1 MNKMIMSNQRPG
13 CFWLI
18 IALLCFT
25 GNSTLFAKESSKLQ
39 KALLFEKSVDLPS
52 SAIDAKIVKVTFP
65 SKFQTPWHEHKGPG
79 PRYILKGQLTVT
91 EGGKTNTYS
100 AGDVFWE
107 SGLRMR
113 VTNTGDGEAELIIFQ
128 LAPSQ

>member
-1 MNKMIMSNQRPG
+1 MKNVARIKPVVFS
-13 CFWLI
+13 LAA
-18 IALLCFT
+18 ALLLCV
-25 GNSTLFAKESSKLQ
+25 NLSAVSAKESAKLNRV
-39 KALLFEKSVDLPS
+39 LLFEKSVQLPNP
-52 SAIDAKIVKVTFP
+52 AVNAKIVKVTFP
-65 SKFQTPWHEHKGPG
+65 PKFQTPWHEHKGPG

-91 EGGKTNTYS
+91 EGGQTNTYV

-113 VTNTGDGEAELIIFQ
+113 VENTGEGEAQLIIFE

>member
-1 MNKMIMSNQRPG
+1 MINLTTAKNPV
-13 CFWLI
+13 FLLLAT
-18 IALLCFT
+18 IALLFANT
-25 GNSTLFAKESSKLQ
+25 TVSAKENSKLN
-39 KALLFEKSVDLPS
+39 KELLFEKSVELPKP
-52 SAIDAKIVKVTFP
+52 AIDAKIVRVTFP
-65 SKFQTPWHEHKGPG
+65 PKFKTPWHEHQGPG

-91 EGGKTNTYS
+91 EGGKTNTYG

-113 VTNTGDGEAELIIFQ
+113 VENTGEGEAELIIFE

>member
-1 MNKMIMSNQRPG
+1 MNKMKMTNQRR
-13 CFWLI
+13 CFFGMI
-18 IALLCFT
+18 IVLLCFT
-25 GNSTLFAKESSKLQ
+25 GNTTSFANESTKL
-39 KALLFEKSVDLPS
+39 KKTLLFEKSVELPS
-52 SAIDAKIVKVTFP
+52 SSIDANIIRVTFP
-65 SKFQTPWHEHKGPG
+65 PKFQTPWHEHKGPG

-113 VTNTGDGEAELIIFQ
+113 VTNTGDSEAELIIFQ